1 MIPLGKRGKNPQECG
16 DERPIALIDA
26 SAKILKAI
34 VLNRIQSGLEPQL
47 TPAQYAFRRARGTEM
62 QLIEIYDFG
71 QAGNRG
77 DLVAATSPG
86 FGKGRGFWRAARAH
100 IMFTNELF
108 E

>member
-77 DLVAATSPG
+77 DLQVYLASLDVSGAFDAAS
-86 FGKGRGFWRAARAH
+86 H
-100 IMFTNELF
+100 EVLME
-108 E
+108 